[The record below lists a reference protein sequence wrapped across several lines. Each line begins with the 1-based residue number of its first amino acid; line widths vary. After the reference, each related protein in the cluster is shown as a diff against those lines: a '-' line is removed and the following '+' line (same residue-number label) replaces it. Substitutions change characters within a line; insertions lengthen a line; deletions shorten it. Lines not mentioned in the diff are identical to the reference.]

1 MLHAFGFD
9 RIGVVVSDLYFID
22 PDPEPGQEGAEHGV
36 RLELRMLADGA
47 LKGSIYSARPI
58 SIDRPLWRVDLL
70 ESVAGPTGSF
80 NRTHHHPRF
89 DGWEPGRR
97 VFVRELSAD
106 PLKWIGQR
114 LSDLPGVLAD
124 AGVPEAEV
132 APTDAARL
140 RDCVPQILEVVE
152 RLLNSVWSG
161 ELGQP
166 PADGAELTEARVS
179 WL

>member
-1 MLHAFGFD
+1 MLYAFGFE

-22 PDPEPGQEGAEHGV
+22 PDPEAGQEGAEHGV
-36 RLELRMLADGA
+36 RLELRMLQDGA

-70 ESVAGPTGSF
+70 ESVDGPTGSM

-97 VFVRELSAD
+97 VFVKELSAD
-106 PLKWIGQR
+106 PLKWVGQR

-124 AGVPEAEV
+124 AGVAEEEV
-132 APTDAARL
+132 APTDAERL
-140 RDCVPQILEVVE
+140 REAAPRILEVLD
-152 RLLNSVWSG
+152 RLLNGVWSG

-166 PADGAELTEARVS
+166 PHNEDKLTEARVS